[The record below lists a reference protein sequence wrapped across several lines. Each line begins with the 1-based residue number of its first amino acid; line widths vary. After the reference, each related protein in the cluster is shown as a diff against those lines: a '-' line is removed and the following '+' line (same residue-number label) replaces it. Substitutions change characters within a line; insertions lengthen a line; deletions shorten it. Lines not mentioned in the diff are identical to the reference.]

1 MGLRACSAICTV
13 LALSACTP
21 KSSASGHEGKVMLA
35 ANVVTACPL
44 ILGIEAL
51 PLEVMIGSEV
61 LLSAKLAAPGAAV
74 VWHADG
80 GAFSSRTAPSTRFR
94 CDLPG
99 VQTVILSA
107 LQPCHDRASIRIN
120 CTMSATCGDGQ
131 RDFGEQC
138 DDGGTL
144 DGDGCSEWCLLEPAR
159 TAGQAGSGK

>member
-1 MGLRACSAICTV
+1 MCTAF
-13 LALSACTP
+13 ALSACTP
-21 KSSASGHEGKVMLA
+21 KSRASEHEGKVTLA

-51 PLEVMIGSEV
+51 PQEVFIGSEV
-61 LLSAKLAAPGAAV
+61 ELSAKLAAPGAAV

-80 GAFSSRTAPSTRFR
+80 GTFSSRTAPSTRFR

-99 VQTVILSA
+99 VQTVILNAVS
-107 LQPCHDRASIRIN
+107 PCRDRATIRVT
-120 CTMSATCGDGQ
+120 CTMSETCGDGRQ
-131 RDFGEQC
+131 DFGEQC

-159 TAGQAGSGK
+159 SAGEAGSGK